1 MQITTEIVTMTL
13 ADNVTREE
21 FIGIVGELESN
32 FHSIQPGFIDTELL
46 YDEKNNQ
53 WIMIQHWESKEQLHT
68 ASKKMF
74 QDAITQP
81 FVKALDPKSVKMTIA
96 PQLKRWEA

>member
-13 ADNVTREE
+13 ADNITREE
-21 FIGIVGELESN
+21 FLVIVDELESN
-32 FHSIQPGFIDTELL
+32 FHSKQPGFIDTELL
-46 YDEKNNQ
+46 YDEKNDQ

-96 PQLKRWEA
+96 PQLKRWEV